1 MRPLIEAESVVEA
14 SRELLAEIC
23 RFYGSEEGV
32 MLLFSRKGRVAV
44 WNQRREEY
52 QVLEKKPISEKTIAC
67 WEKILSNEKQ
77 VVIKNVE
84 QLAGEDEG
92 LYLRLKRDKT
102 ESFCLTPIF
111 AGSRLLGFIGLKNIT
126 KYWSELAIL
135 GMLASYISTFLI
147 KEELP
152 V

>member
-1 MRPLIEAESVVEA
+1 MEWEKSLSSMEVVMDVSRPERTDEVIQRSLYGQNMLSSCMRPLIEAESVVEA

-67 WEKILSNEKQ
+67 WEKILSKR
-77 VVIKNVE
+77 K
-84 QLAGEDEG
+84 AGG
-92 LYLRLKRDKT
+92 HKKCGAACR
-102 ESFCLTPIF
+102 
-111 AGSRLLGFIGLKNIT
+111 GG
-126 KYWSELAIL
+126 
-135 GMLASYISTFLI
+135 
-147 KEELP
+147 
-152 V
+152 

>member
-1 MRPLIEAESVVEA
+1 MVEA

-67 WEKILSNEKQ
+67 WEKILSKMC
-77 VVIKNVE
+77 IRDRHKNKRR
-84 QLAGEDEG
+84 LRKIR
-92 LYLRLKRDKT
+92 LYDLLYYDCLLYT
-102 ESFCLTPIF
+102 SSF
-111 AGSRLLGFIGLKNIT
+111 R
-126 KYWSELAIL
+126 
-135 GMLASYISTFLI
+135 
-147 KEELP
+147 EEIR
-152 V
+152 

>member
-1 MRPLIEAESVVEA
+1 MVEA

-77 VVIKNVE
+77 VVIKMWSS
-84 QLAGEDEG
+84 LPG
-92 LYLRLKRDKT
+92 RMK
-102 ESFCLTPIF
+102 
-111 AGSRLLGFIGLKNIT
+111 GFI
-126 KYWSELAIL
+126 
-135 GMLASYISTFLI
+135 
-147 KEELP
+147 
-152 V
+152 